1 MFVFFSGLQNLGEMI
16 YEKDVMMQDYVNTG
30 NEKAYSKMYDYYR
43 DFRKFHF
50 DKSRFPTDPD
60 ARAVLIDRVL
70 FNL

>member
-1 MFVFFSGLQNLGEMI
+1 
-16 YEKDVMMQDYVNTG
+16 MMQDYVNVG

-60 ARAVLIDRVL
+60 ARAVLIDRVI
-70 FNL
+70 FH